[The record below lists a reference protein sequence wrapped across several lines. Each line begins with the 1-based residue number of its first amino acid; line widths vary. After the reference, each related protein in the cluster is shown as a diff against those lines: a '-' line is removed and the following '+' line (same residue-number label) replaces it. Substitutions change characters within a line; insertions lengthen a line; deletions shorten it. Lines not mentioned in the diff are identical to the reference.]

1 MERNLKIMK
10 NKKYFKLIL
19 VVFFYLGIF
28 NAISNEQ
35 DITLNNPTSF
45 PVDHQNPSPGC
56 VAS

>member
-10 NKKYFKLIL
+10 IKKYFKLIL
-19 VVFFYLGIF
+19 LIFFYLGIF

-45 PVDHQNPSPGC
+45 PVDI
-56 VAS
+56 